1 MGQRCQQTEGQS
13 EERMSSREQ
22 AAWAAIKTEKENGSK
37 RETYEVRAPSETN
50 DQMGYHGQH
59 GVARRQAKF

>member
-1 MGQRCQQTEGQS
+1 
-13 EERMSSREQ
+13 MSSREQ